1 MDDGL
6 LTVSS
11 TPQEENQTNLL
22 SSELGNSSEGESEL
36 TILTQALEIRNGEC
50 DEVRQRLLEEF
61 RKLQSKKEEKIQKL
75 MKRTQDV
82 QQVCQI

>member
-22 SSELGNSSEGESEL
+22 SPELGNSSEGESEL